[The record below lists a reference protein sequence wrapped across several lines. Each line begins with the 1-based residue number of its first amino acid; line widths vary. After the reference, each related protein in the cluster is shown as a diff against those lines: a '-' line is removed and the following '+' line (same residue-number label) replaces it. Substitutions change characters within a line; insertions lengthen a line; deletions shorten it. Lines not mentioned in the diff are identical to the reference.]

1 MAASSVNIYSPLSRL
16 RRDNQTLLSQLKQ
29 GQNDTW
35 DVLKRM
41 RSVDDS
47 FVTRTDGE
55 SSFTYRGA
63 DRTPASVTRRADQGS
78 TKAGQT
84 STPKSFRQAL
94 MSGGNDRRNR
104 TSVVPVSIL
113 STPGNRKKTP
123 KKALHVSFELS
134 PHRERS
140 VVGNDDRRRSL
151 LGYDWIAGMLDNT
164 SYLSE
169 KPDDYFDDL
178 KEFRRVNKEDCC
190 GKTVVELPYSPLKLT
205 PSRSSYSHAEDGVTC
220 DNAYTLNDRLFA
232 VPIHGPE
239 TSCSVCYTK
248 REFEYETEGSYVR
261 VSVPRSSLLSPYRFK
276 PHRRSSFDPTDAMSL
291 SSHCLAGWESS
302 KPTVVPM
309 PSSLDLRTSLHQSR
323 TTLDASRAG
332 RYPGSVAESTEEL
345 LNRSHSLRY
354 GLQVLEQERGRN
366 RQPAHTTPYPML

>member
-1 MAASSVNIYSPLSRL
+1 MEKFLTTKSKPKKEQHLPVNITASERARQYQRGTFHASENLLFCSTCNVVVDHL
-16 RRDNQTLLSQLKQ
+16 RKY
-29 GQNDTW
+29 
-35 DVLKRM
+35 V
-41 RSVDDS
+41 VD
-47 FVTRTDGE
+47 RHLQ
-55 SSFTYRGA
+55 SS
-63 DRTPASVTRRADQGS
+63 SHQV
-78 TKAGQT
+78 KAE
-84 STPKSFRQAL
+84 
-94 MSGGNDRRNR
+94 
-104 TSVVPVSIL
+104 
-113 STPGNRKKTP
+113 RKDHK
-123 KKALHVSFELS
+123 
-134 PHRERS
+134 
-140 VVGNDDRRRSL
+140 G
-151 LGYDWIAGMLDNT
+151 
-164 SYLSE
+164 
-169 KPDDYFDDL
+169 
-178 KEFRRVNKEDCC
+178 
-190 GKTVVELPYSPLKLT
+190 
-205 PSRSSYSHAEDGVTC
+205 

-239 TSCSVCYTK
+239 TSCSVCHTK

-366 RQPAHTTPYPML
+366 RQSAHTTPYPML